1 MELDNLRDL
10 SDEQLEALALD
21 LEPEGTDAVKEP
33 DAPATSEPEAE
44 AADEVQPEGNVDESV
59 PDLDELLAQ
68 VSVEDKAPKNIQQ
81 NLTRA
86 LQIERDRRREAEKQM
101 SQMLEILQRQQ
112 QVAQPQ
118 VEAEPEVEEEAPDP
132 FLDPEGFI
140 QRKLDERDRLYRK
153 EIEEL
158 KQAHVGQKIAA
169 SEEDLRKS
177 GDLDE
182 YYQLVNLTD
191 PNHPFYRLVH
201 NTPGTLD
208 KIYAH
213 PKPAQFALELA
224 RNQQMADPD
233 IAKKRME
240 SLREQIR
247 KEEEAKALKKV
258 QELLAKK
265 TSNVSAPRGIS
276 RMSSATGSANFAKD
290 IRRMTDAELEASA
303 FGDLG

>member
-21 LEPEGTDAVKEP
+21 LEPEGKEAVKP
-33 DAPATSEPEAE
+33 ADDPAPSEPEAE
-44 AADEVQPEGNVDESV
+44 VAEEVQPEGNVDEDALNLD
-59 PDLDELLAQ
+59 DLLLEVA
-68 VSVEDKAPKNIQQ
+68 EDVKSPKNIQQ

-86 LQIERDRRREAEKQM
+86 LQIERDRRREAEKNM
-101 SQMLEILQRQQ
+101 SQMLEMLQRQQ
-112 QVAQPQ
+112 TQNTPAP
-118 VEAEPEVEEEAPDP
+118 VEAPAVEEETPDP

-140 QRKLDERDRLYRK
+140 QRKLDERDRLYRR

-158 KQAHVGQKIAA
+158 KQAHVGQKVSA
-169 SEEDLRKS
+169 SEEDLRRS
-177 GDLDE
+177 GEIEE
-182 YYQLVNLTD
+182 YFKLVNLTD
-191 PNHPFYRLVH
+191 PNHPFYQLVH

-224 RNQQMADPD
+224 RNQQMTDPEL
-233 IAKKRME
+233 AKSRID

-265 TSNVSAPRGIS
+265 TSNVAAPRGVN
-276 RMSSATGSANFAKD
+276 RLSSATGSATFAKD

-303 FGDLG
+303 FGE